1 MKHLGKTACLIVMT
15 MVWFGSLWSSVT
27 GAPIMVE
34 KNLFAR
40 DRKPPS
46 PESDASPAQSNKP
59 GLSAKS
65 IQLDGVLMQGDLRK
79 AILRLKGQLPG
90 AEKGKGQKPFVIV
103 KEGDKVGDF
112 QVVKIE
118 NRSLSLEKDGQTE
131 VINLFG
137 EGKVVI
143 PPPSVPSTPKQGQ
156 VQPGEQASTGPQPPS
171 PIRPGDVNMP
181 RRGQPANV
189 VNVPGGRGAV
199 PASPQAQPDDNP
211 APDGEGESEEEPEP
225 NS

>member
-1 MKHLGKTACLIVMT
+1 MKHLGKTAFLLALTV
-15 MVWFGSLWSSVT
+15 VWFGSFWSNVT
-27 GAPIMVE
+27 GAPIMVA

-59 GLSAKS
+59 GLSTKS
-65 IQLDGVLMQGDLRK
+65 IQLDGVLMRGDERK

-90 AEKGKGQKPFVIV
+90 AEKGKGQKPYVTV

-118 NRSLSLEKDGQTE
+118 NRSLSLERDGQTE
-131 VINLFG
+131 VIYLFG

-143 PPPSVPSTPKQGQ
+143 PPPSVPSTPKQSQ
-156 VQPGEQASTGPQPPS
+156 VQPGERASSGPQPPF
-171 PIRPGDVNMP
+171 PHRPGDVNMP

-189 VNVPGGRGAV
+189 VNAPGGR
-199 PASPQAQPDDNP
+199 
-211 APDGEGESEEEPEP
+211 
-225 NS
+225 